1 MDVII
6 GADKDG
12 FAMKEQ
18 VKKYLEDHQY
28 RVKDMTPEPAE

>member
-18 VKKYLEDHQY
+18 VKKYLEDINIGS
-28 RVKDMTPEPAE
+28 RM

>member
-12 FAMKEQ
+12 FAMKEH
-18 VKKYLEDHQY
+18 VPPGGTSISGRGCD
-28 RVKDMTPEPAE
+28 A